1 MGDRRAC
8 IVAEC
13 VALASGPIVATAGIA
28 FEFIGLPSWAPN
40 LHPLIVHFPIAWLIA
55 ALVVDVVSLVLPRAT
70 WTDATAAF
78 LYPAGALSAF
88 AAYLTGRQAAA
99 GVLVPGMAQPI
110 VQDHWNWAVAT
121 TLYFSA
127 VAAVRLALI
136 LRRRRLSSWAR
147 AGAVAVGLG
156 GLMLLLHTAEQGAR
170 LVYEHGVGVAPRGQ
184 YDTLPSTR

>member
-1 MGDRRAC
+1 MGDRRTRV
-8 IVAEC
+8 VAEC
-13 VALASGPIVATAGIA
+13 IAMASGAIVATAGIA
-28 FEFIGLPSWAPN
+28 FEFIHLPSWAPN

-70 WTDATAAF
+70 WTDTTAAC

-110 VQDHWNWAVAT
+110 VQDHWNWAIAT

-127 VAAVRLALI
+127 FAVVRLALT
-136 LRRRRLSSWAR
+136 LRRRRLSFWAR
-147 AGAVAVGLG
+147 TAAIAVGLG
-156 GLMLLLHTAEQGAR
+156 GMLLLFHTAEQGAR

-184 YDTLPSTR
+184 YGTVPSAR